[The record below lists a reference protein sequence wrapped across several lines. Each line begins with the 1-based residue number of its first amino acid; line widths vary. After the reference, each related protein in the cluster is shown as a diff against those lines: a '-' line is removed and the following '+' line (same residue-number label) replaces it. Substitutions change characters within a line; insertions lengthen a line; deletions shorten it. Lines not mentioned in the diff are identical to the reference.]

1 MSVEIK
7 KVETRK
13 ELATFIDFHYDLYA
27 GCPYDVPNL
36 FIDEMTTLR
45 KDKNV
50 AFDFCEAEYYLAYKD
65 GKLAGRVAAIINHRA
80 NERWNVKDVRFGW
93 IDFIDDVEVSKA
105 LLDAVTEYGRKKGM
119 NSVVGPLGFTDLD
132 LKACSPGALISLAP
146 CLPSTTMLTIPSTW
160 KSWAAGR
167 KTTTTSNII
176 CLFLTRC
183 LRNMGNSPQLWR
195 SDTTCT

>member
-13 ELATFIDFHYDLYA
+13 ELTTFIDFHYDLYA

-50 AFDFCEAEYYLAYKD
+50 AFDFCEAEYYLAYKN

-93 IDFIDDVEVSKA
+93 LDFIDDTEVSQA
-105 LLDAVTEYGRKKGM
+105 LLDAVAEYGRKKGM

-132 LKACSPGALISLAP
+132 PEG
-146 CLPSTTMLTIPSTW
+146 MLTWGFDDT
-160 KSWAAGR
+160 
-167 KTTTTSNII
+167 I
-176 CLFLTRC
+176 C
-183 LRNMGNSPQLWR
+183 M
-195 SDTTCT
+195 

>member
-36 FIDEMTTLR
+36 FIGEMAALR
-45 KDKNV
+45 RDKNV

-93 IDFIDDVEVSKA
+93 IDFIDDTEVSQA
-105 LLDAVTEYGRKKGM
+105 LLDAVAEYGR
-119 NSVVGPLGFTDLD
+119 
-132 LKACSPGALISLAP
+132 
-146 CLPSTTMLTIPSTW
+146 
-160 KSWAAGR
+160 
-167 KTTTTSNII
+167 
-176 CLFLTRC
+176 
-183 LRNMGNSPQLWR
+183 
-195 SDTTCT
+195 

>member
-36 FIDEMTTLR
+36 FIDEMATLR
-45 KDKNV
+45 RDKNV

-93 IDFIDDVEVSKA
+93 IDFIDDIEVSQA
-105 LLDAVTEYGRKKGM
+105 LLDAVAEYGRKKGM

-132 LKACSPGALISLAP
+132 PEG
-146 CLPSTTMLTIPSTW
+146 MLTWGFDKLGTMPTIYNYAYYPEHMEKLGGW
-160 KSWAAGR
+160 QKD
-167 KTTTTSNII
+167 N
-176 CLFLTRC
+176 
-183 LRNMGNSPQLWR
+183 
-195 SDTTCT
+195 DYV